1 MSHFTATLIVVF
13 ALLLPSKTF
22 AGPAEDGSA
31 TIDRWVAAYS
41 SNDVDALMK
50 VYAPDAILHGTS
62 EPQMNVG
69 TDALR
74 RYFRNLPGSGN
85 KVTIQERR
93 MIVLGDAVVMGI
105 GFYTFR
111 MPARFTFVV
120 VKRGDDWMIAHHH
133 SSAIPAG
140 RP

>member
-1 MSHFTATLIVVF
+1 MQRIAELIVATAIATVPFTAV
-13 ALLLPSKTF
+13 
-22 AGPAEDGSA
+22 AGPAEDASA
-31 TIDRWVAAYS
+31 AIDRWVAAYS
-41 SNDVDALMK
+41 ANDVEAMLK

-62 EPQMNVG
+62 EPQLNAG
-69 TDALR
+69 TAALR
-74 RYFRNLPGSGN
+74 QYFRGLPGSGN

-93 MIVLGDAVVMGI
+93 MVVLSDTAVMGI

-111 MPARFTFVV
+111 NPARFTCVV
-120 VKRGDDWMIAHHH
+120 VKRGNEWLSAHHH